1 MTRVSIR
8 LSAAVALAS
17 VGVASADTLGRVLP
31 DPAAVCDAA
40 KPYELCFE
48 KPKDGIARAAYLS
61 EPFYAVI
68 LKTAARCSVTESER
82 LETQALF
89 PRHKVFSSRFYCGED
104 VEENIAYTSVDE
116 KYGFLAVYAGTTYFD
131 AKKMLIAVTAT
142 GRFHGANIRKMQAK
156 LVYP

>member
-1 MTRVSIR
+1 MTRVSMR
-8 LSAAVALAS
+8 LSAAVALALA
-17 VGVASADTLGRVLP
+17 GVASADTLGRVRP

-40 KPYELCFE
+40 KPHELCFE

>member
-8 LSAAVALAS
+8 LSAAVALALA
-17 VGVASADTLGRVLP
+17 GVASADTLGRVLP
-31 DPAAVCDAA
+31 DPAAVCDAT

-82 LETQALF
+82 LEAQALF